1 MKNRQIT
8 TLLLILIAV
17 VFISFFIGRFQQGF
31 QLNLFGGNN
40 LFAQL
45 FFQLRI
51 PRVLTAL
58 LVGSGLGLAGLVT
71 QTIFRN
77 PLADGSLLG
86 VSQAA
91 GFGAALGIL
100 WQHGNPVW
108 IQLFAFGFG
117 ILALIISLVISEKT
131 AGNKILSLIL
141 AGIAVSAVFSAGI
154 GILKYLADPIDQLPT
169 IVYWLL
175 GSLAGSTWLVLLR
188 TSVIIFPVIIF
199 FWFYRWRLNLHS
211 IDKEIAFSFGLQN
224 KLELWLNLL
233 ASVLLTSS
241 IISISGVVGWIG
253 LIIPNYAR
261 MIAGSDTSK
270 AIPVTI
276 LFGGIFTVVCDDLA
290 RALLPGEI
298 PLGIF
303 TALLGSLMFIALL
316 IRKEKIA

>member
-1 MKNRQIT
+1 MKEKRIYV
-8 TLLLILIAV
+8 LIVCLILIIV
-17 VFISFFIGRFQQGF
+17 GSFFIGRYQQGF
-31 QLNLFGGNN
+31 QFNIFVSNSLYRQIL
-40 LFAQL
+40 L
-45 FFQLRI
+45 QLRI

-58 LVGSGLGLAGLVT
+58 VIGSGLALAGLVT

-77 PLADGSLLG
+77 PLADGGLLG

-100 WQHGNPVW
+100 IFKSNPVW
-108 IQLFAFGFG
+108 IQISAFSFG
-117 ILALIISLVISEKT
+117 VLALAASLLISAKVK
-131 AGNKILSLIL
+131 GNKTFSLIL

-154 GILKYLADPIDQLPT
+154 GTLKYLADPVNQLPA
-169 IVYWLL
+169 IVFWLL
-175 GSLAGSTWLVLLR
+175 GSLAASTWSVLLR
-188 TSVIIFPVIIF
+188 TLGIIFPVIVF
-199 FWFYRWRLNLHS
+199 FWYYRWRLNLHAM
-211 IDKEIAFSFGLQN
+211 DKEIAYSLGLQKN
-224 KLELWLNLL
+224 YELWLSLL

-261 MIAGSDTSK
+261 IITGSDTSK

-276 LFGGIFTVVCDDLA
+276 LLGGIFAIICDDLA

-303 TALLGSLMFIALL
+303 TALLGSLMFIGLL
-316 IRKEKIA
+316 LKKEKIS